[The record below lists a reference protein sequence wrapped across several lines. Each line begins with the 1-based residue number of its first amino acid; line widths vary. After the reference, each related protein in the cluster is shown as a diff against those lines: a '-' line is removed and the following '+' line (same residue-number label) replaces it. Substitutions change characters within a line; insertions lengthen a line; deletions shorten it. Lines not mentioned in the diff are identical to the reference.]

1 MRLQTNTGALV
12 GLYHRI
18 INNIYNMS
26 GIQNKS
32 CNQPITRWAQTYT
45 NVSANHRLRFATNK
59 EVSLLLNLLGHK
71 IYIKYDIYFVLRG
84 QNRQTSLF
92 VYTDQRGFRN
102 ENVILVQCLNTLQ
115 DMVWWIYKGF
125 VIKNIQSSWQNP
137 NLQYFSMISKIKV
150 QWYLGSNNVTS
161 HPTTW
166 RHWSMLDISS
176 IH

>member
-102 ENVILVQCLNTLQ
+102 ENIILVQCLNTLQ

-125 VIKNIQSSWQNP
+125 VIKNKNIYKALDKTLIYNI
-137 NLQYFSMISKIKV
+137 F
-150 QWYLGSNNVTS
+150 QWYQKLRYSGIWV
-161 HPTTW
+161 PIMW
-166 RHWSMLDISS
+166 RHTLQHDVTEVC
-176 IH
+176 